1 MLLQTMM
8 TLRQLPIPFRALFS
22 GFLVL
27 IGIGYI
33 AALSLLFL
41 VDIRPHIGTEQ
52 TIIQDIAQQYQGLP
66 NNTRLE
72 VALKG
77 SMSSMA
83 TSEDRNRIINWIH
96 EGAAQQG
103 FVAVAP
109 IFKNNCAVC
118 HNPQNNRL
126 IPNLT
131 SYDEIKKVVRV
142 DTGENIVE
150 LARVSHIH
158 LFGISLIFIA
168 TGTIF
173 AFSETRVWFRAAIV
187 AIPYLTI
194 IIDIGSWW
202 LTKYLSPTFAWT
214 VLGGGAV
221 MGVALAV
228 QIFIPLWEMWVDPL
242 QSGARLLRRGFQQI
256 AAGPAE

>member
-96 EGAAQQG
+96 EGAAQLVH
-103 FVAVAP
+103 F
-109 IFKNNCAVC
+109 
-118 HNPQNNRL
+118 QN
-126 IPNLT
+126 
-131 SYDEIKKVVRV
+131 
-142 DTGENIVE
+142 
-150 LARVSHIH
+150 
-158 LFGISLIFIA
+158 F
-168 TGTIF
+168 
-173 AFSETRVWFRAAIV
+173 
-187 AIPYLTI
+187 
-194 IIDIGSWW
+194 
-202 LTKYLSPTFAWT
+202 
-214 VLGGGAV
+214 
-221 MGVALAV
+221 GVAQV
-228 QIFIPLWEMWVDPL
+228 HE
-242 QSGARLLRRGFQQI
+242 
-256 AAGPAE
+256 AASV